1 MNSKFKKQPPLWIRS
16 GRSYMVRTFNIT
28 SWNNFTAV
36 KINEAVGKRFWKVSK
51 IITSICIPSSER
63 FTMFIIIRVL
73 RLRSTDRKSP
83 LTLTRHTNIKSYH
96 SFQSLS
102 LHAAWILQMQV
113 FWVLTKVLPTS
124 GQLQPEM
131 DWREGHICAF
141 PFVPHVQWRTKNWHR
156 CRCMVSFKLLLCPFQ
171 VSPEQSLISFDTSN
185 NKTKKIDKQKKTQPS
200 GPSCSKAG

>member
-1 MNSKFKKQPPLWIRS
+1 MLPDISLDENHHSCKNQWSCWKEFERS
-16 GRSYMVRTFNIT
+16 QRYGIWFLTNNID
-28 SWNNFTAV
+28 SHSIEWAV
-36 KINEAVGKRFWKVSK
+36 CNVYKHK
-51 IITSICIPSSER
+51 
-63 FTMFIIIRVL
+63 VL
-73 RLRSTDRKSP
+73 RLRSTDWKSP

-171 VSPEQSLISFDTSN
+171 VSPERSLISFDTSN